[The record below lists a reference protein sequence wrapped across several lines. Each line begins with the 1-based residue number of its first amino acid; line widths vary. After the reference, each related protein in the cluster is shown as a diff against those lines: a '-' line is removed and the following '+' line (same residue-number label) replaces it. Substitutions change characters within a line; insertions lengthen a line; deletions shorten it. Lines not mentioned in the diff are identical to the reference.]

1 MRDAAVAIALFVSLL
16 PNQQA
21 VFRSQTEEVRIDV
34 LVTDGRRPVGG
45 LTARNFELL
54 DAVLLRRSNRSTS
67 RNCRSACSSCST
79 RAPAWKAPRCG
90 SSRMEPVRLST
101 LYGRA
106 IAHRS

>member
-45 LTARNFELL
+45 LTARNFEPLNVHIGGQLSLTL
-54 DAVLLRRSNRSTS
+54 DHSLSHGLSHVGSVSVG
-67 RNCRSACSSCST
+67 SC
-79 RAPAWKAPRCG
+79 
-90 SSRMEPVRLST
+90 
-101 LYGRA
+101 RA
-106 IAHRS
+106 IKGL